1 MFGVVVHTPDVVGER
16 MAGPGIRAWHFA
28 GELAKHF
35 STTLICKR
43 EGSLPGKPAFRVAA
57 RGSAEAVAA
66 MKSADVLIG
75 QPARGFRRLRRS
87 QRIVYDLFDPVL
99 LELREMYG
107 KRPSMRQRVHLGAET
122 LRVRRAVSD
131 GDLLIVATAKQR
143 ELYANA
149 REPMLEIP
157 FGIEDVGVGAPE
169 EREDIILWG
178 GGTWEWLDPGT
189 AVEAVVAANRRGI
202 PCRLVFLGRSR
213 PNRHS
218 LDRRREDRLDDLIAG
233 GTPFV
238 EANESWMPYGDRLS
252 WLRRSK
258 AAIMLHRPTAEAAYS
273 IRTRLFDAIAAAVPV
288 ITTEQGFAAELVAAE
303 KLGVVVPPSDPAA
316 VADAIAR
323 LIGDD
328 GFHAACVSNLIRI
341 QPRFAWDVVT
351 RPLIEAVTQWQ
362 RQPER

>member
-1 MFGVVVHTPDVVGER
+1 MSGVVVHTPDVVGER
-16 MAGPGIRAWHFA
+16 MAGPGIRAWHVA

-35 STTLICKR
+35 PTTLICKR
-43 EGSLPGKPAFRVAA
+43 EGALPGRPAFRVAE
-57 RGSAEAVAA
+57 RGSAEAMAA
-66 MKSADVLIG
+66 MKEAAVLIG
-75 QPARGFRRLRRS
+75 QPARGFRRRRRT

-122 LRVRRAVSD
+122 LRVRRALSD
-131 GDLLIVATAKQR
+131 GDLLLVATAKQR
-143 ELYANA
+143 ELYPNA
-149 REPMLEIP
+149 RGPMIEIP
-157 FGIEDVGVGAPE
+157 FGIESVAAAE
-169 EREDIILWG
+169 ERENIILWG
-178 GGTWEWLDPGT
+178 GGTWEWLDPAT
-189 AVEAVVAANRRGI
+189 AVEAVVAANRRGVH
-202 PCRLVFLGRSR
+202 CRLVFLGRSR

-238 EANESWMPYGDRLS
+238 EANDAWTPYRDRLS

-351 RPLIEAVTQWQ
+351 RPLIEAVKHWQ
-362 RQPER
+362 